1 VSDAR
6 RLAAAPFAAVATILA
21 TAALAGCAM
30 STPASTDACAQA
42 IERLTSECNFQVEG
56 ASGELNCT
64 GSTACEADCLSTSPC
79 DDIKKNGP
87 TFSGC
92 VKACAP

>member
-6 RLAAAPFAAVATILA
+6 RLASALVAAVAKILA

-30 STPASTDACAQA
+30 SAPAATDACSLA
-42 IERLTSECNFQVEG
+42 IDRLTSECHFQAEG
-56 ASGELNCT
+56 GHGELTCT
-64 GSTACEADCLSTSPC
+64 GSAACEADCLSTSPC

-87 TFSGC
+87 TFTSC
-92 VKACAP
+92 IEACAP